1 MRSGMF
7 AVAVAALLSTS
18 ANAAIQWTDWTAI
31 TSTLATGTLAGGTVT
46 LSGPFDTAQIAG
58 GTDFWRT
65 AGNPWPAYD
74 ALPNLPTNNDFI
86 APSGGQVLHTI
97 NFSQAVRNPY
107 IAIIS
112 LGQSSIQTNWTF
124 GAPFTL
130 VDQGQ
135 GFWGNGVFTIA
146 GNTISA
152 GEAHGVIQ
160 FMGTFTSL
168 TLLTNNTEN
177 WSGLTIGT
185 AGIPEPASWAMLIA
199 GFGLVGALARHRNQ
213 KSGVAARR
221 RRPIAA

>member
-1 MRSGMF
+1 MRRGIF
-7 AVAVAALLSTS
+7 AVAVVALMSTS
-18 ANAAIQWTDWTAI
+18 ANAAIQWTDWTSINAG
-31 TSTLATGTLAGGTVT
+31 LATGTLAGGSVT
-46 LSGPFDTAQIAG
+46 LSGPFDTTQISG
-58 GTDFWRT
+58 GFDFWRT
-65 AGNPWPAYD
+65 GGNPWAAYD
-74 ALPNLPTNNDFI
+74 ALPNLPSNNDFI
-86 APSGGQVLHTI
+86 SPSGNQVLHTI
-97 NFSQAVRNPY
+97 TFSKAVIDPY

-112 LGQSSIQTNWTF
+112 LGQGGIQTNWTF
-124 GAPFTL
+124 NAPFTL
-130 VDQGQ
+130 IDQGQ
-135 GFWGNGVFTIA
+135 GFWGNGVFTIL